1 MHANKLKKKWAKGMN
16 NKSLMN
22 LKENVNQRN
31 KNMMAYLNVNIS
43 VVSIKFKWTKYTN
56 SKRDCQLE

>member
-1 MHANKLKKKWAKGMN
+1 
-16 NKSLMN
+16 MN